1 MQLKRAVAITVT
13 CVALSAATYAAQ
25 VPSVPPVVRRGLDA
39 FRSSGG
45 DAAIRAWLVNSPLAN
60 DSGAANS
67 VIVLRRL
74 QQAYGSMVGDE
85 VLKVS
90 PIGNHVVRVYVVL
103 LFQKGPVYMWLE
115 CYETSSQWLVSAFLF
130 NPRPDPIL
138 PSTLLNR

>member
-1 MQLKRAVAITVT
+1 MQLKRAVAIIVT

-25 VPSVPPVVRRGLDA
+25 GPSVPPVVRRGLDA
-39 FRSSGG
+39 YRSSGG
-45 DAAIRAWLVNSPLAN
+45 DAAVRAWLVNSPLAN

-74 QQAYGSMVGDE
+74 EQVYGSMVGDE
-85 VLKVS
+85 VLKVN

-115 CYETSSQWLVSAFLF
+115 CYETASQWLVSAFLF

>member
-1 MQLKRAVAITVT
+1 MQLKRAVAIIVT
-13 CVALSAATYAAQ
+13 CVALSAATYTAQ
-25 VPSVPPVVRRGLDA
+25 GPSVPPVVRRGLDA
-39 FRSSGG
+39 YRSSGG
-45 DAAIRAWLVNSPLAN
+45 DAAVRAWLVNSPLAN

-74 QQAYGSMVGDE
+74 EQAYGSMVGDE
-85 VLKVS
+85 VLKVNA
-90 PIGNHVVRVYVVL
+90 IGNHVVRVYVVL

-115 CYETSSQWLVSAFLF
+115 CYETASQWLVSAFLF

>member
-1 MQLKRAVAITVT
+1 MQLKRAVAIIVT

-25 VPSVPPVVRRGLDA
+25 GPSVPPVVRRGLDA
-39 FRSSGG
+39 YRSNGG

-74 QQAYGSMVGDE
+74 EQVYGSMVGDE
-85 VLKVS
+85 VLKVN

-103 LFQKGPVYMWLE
+103 LFQKGPVYMWLK
-115 CYETSSQWLVSAFLF
+115 CYETASQWLVSAFLF